1 MICNFLMKI
10 QMIPRVGSQRL
21 GPKWMK
27 VGPKGMVG
35 PMWTAVAKE
44 MVGPK
49 GIENFK
55 SMVCQKWMGPNPNGM
70 DSFSLTN

>member
-1 MICNFLMKI
+1 MDGGGP
-10 QMIPRVGSQRL
+10 QGDGGSHVESECQ
-21 GPKWMK
+21 
-27 VGPKGMVG
+27 GMVG
-35 PMWTAVAKE
+35 PMGTVVAKE

-55 SMVCQKWMGPNPNGM
+55 RMVCQKWMGPNGM